1 MLRGRGRRFSSS
13 SSGLTNVLSFLLN
26 KALSPKAF
34 LAGDRG
40 LREGSMPD
48 DAEPYPESFEE
59 RDVWL
64 MPLSLEVA
72 GGVRCVVSRAGVVGI
87 YIMIR
92 MIFF

>member
-1 MLRGRGRRFSSS
+1 
-13 SSGLTNVLSFLLN
+13 
-26 KALSPKAF
+26 
-34 LAGDRG
+34 
-40 LREGSMPD
+40 MPD